1 MTQAFDLILAK
12 PRGFCAGVDRAITI
26 VETAL
31 DLYGPPIY
39 IRHEIVH
46 NPHVVKRLQK
56 RGAIFVEE
64 LKGIPRG
71 GRVIFSAHGVSPAV
85 REEAERLGIEA
96 LDATCPLVTKVHLEA
111 KRYAQQGF
119 TIILIGHPDHV
130 EVQGT
135 VGEAPDSIKVVSTL
149 EDLENL
155 HIPHQEKIAF
165 LTQTTL
171 SMDDTAEII
180 AALKKKF
187 PQIQGPAKEDI
198 CYATQNRQNAVK
210 SMKNKADLILVLGAP
225 NSSNTLRLVEV
236 AKASGIEAKRIE
248 SCDEI
253 LPEWLQGKQRI
264 GITAGASA
272 PEDIVQETVEFLKSL
287 STHSTVE
294 EITLVEENVTFA
306 LPPILKSQRAA
317 NELGSE

>member
-1 MTQAFDLILAK
+1 MTKPLDLILAK

-26 VETAL
+26 VEKAL

-46 NPHVVKRLQK
+46 NPHVVQRLQK

-64 LKGIPRG
+64 LTRIPRG

-85 REEAERLGIEA
+85 REEAKRLGIEA
-96 LDATCPLVTKVHLEA
+96 LDATCPLVTKVHVEA
-111 KRYAQQGF
+111 KRYAQRGF
-119 TIILIGHPDHV
+119 TIILIGHPEHV

-149 EDLENL
+149 EDLETL
-155 HIPHQEKIAF
+155 HIPNQEKVAF

-171 SMDDTAEII
+171 SIDDTAEII

-187 PQIQGPAKEDI
+187 PKIEGPAKKDI

-210 SMKNKADLILVLGAP
+210 SMKGKVDLVLVLGAP

-236 AKASGIEAKRIE
+236 AQACGMEAKRIE
-248 SCDEI
+248 SSDEI
-253 LPEWLQGKQRI
+253 LPEWLKGKQRI

-272 PEDIVQETVEFLKSL
+272 PEDIVQETVEFLKR
-287 STHSTVE
+287 TATESTVE

-306 LPPILKSQRAA
+306 LPPILKSPGDADERGF
-317 NELGSE
+317 E

>member
-1 MTQAFDLILAK
+1 MINHLELILAK

-26 VETAL
+26 VEKAL
-31 DLYGPPIY
+31 ELYGPPIY

-56 RGAIFVEE
+56 CGAIFVEDLE
-64 LKGIPRG
+64 NVPEGAWI
-71 GRVIFSAHGVSPAV
+71 IFSAHGVSPAV
-85 REEAERLGIEA
+85 RKKAEELGLKT

-111 KRYAQQGF
+111 QRYAKLGY
-119 TIILIGHPDHV
+119 TIILIGHRDHV

-135 VGEAPDSIKVVSTL
+135 VGEAPQSILVVSSI
-149 EDLENL
+149 EDVEKLV
-155 HIPHQEKIAF
+155 IPHNQKIAY

-180 AALKKKF
+180 AALKMKF
-187 PQIQGPAKEDI
+187 PSIQGPAKEDI

-210 SMKNKADLILVLGAP
+210 AMTDKVDLVLVLGAP

-236 AKASGIEAKRIE
+236 ARANGIPAKRIE
-248 SCDEI
+248 SANEI
-253 LPEWLQGKQRI
+253 QPEWLNGIKFI

-272 PEDIVQETVEFLKSL
+272 PEEIVQDTINSLKNMSV
-287 STHSTVE
+287 HSQVQE
-294 EITLVEENVTFA
+294 LMLVEENVTFA
-306 LPPILKSQRAA
+306 LPSVLKTAT
-317 NELGSE
+317 L

>member
-1 MTQAFDLILAK
+1 MIDRLDLILAK

-26 VETAL
+26 VEKAL
-31 DLYGPPIY
+31 ESYGPPIY

-56 RGAIFVEE
+56 CGAIFVEE
-64 LKGIPRG
+64 LEEVPKGAWI
-71 GRVIFSAHGVSPAV
+71 IFSAHGVSPTVRKKAV
-85 REEAERLGIEA
+85 ELGLKT

-111 KRYAQQGF
+111 QRFAKSGY
-119 TIILIGHPDHV
+119 TIILIGHRDHV

-135 VGEAPDSIKVVSTL
+135 VGEAPLSIIVVSSI
-149 EDLENL
+149 EDV
-155 HIPHQEKIAF
+155 EKLAISPNQKVAY

-180 AALKKKF
+180 AALKWKF
-187 PQIQGPAKEDI
+187 PAIQGPPKEDI

-210 SMKNKADLILVLGAP
+210 VMADEVDLVLVLGAP

-236 AKASGIEAKRIE
+236 ARANGIPAKRIE
-248 SCDEI
+248 SVNEI
-253 LPEWLQGKQRI
+253 QLEWLNGIKRI

-272 PEDIVQETVEFLKSL
+272 PEEIVQETINALKNMSVDSQVREF
-287 STHSTVE
+287 
-294 EITLVEENVTFA
+294 TLVEENVTFV
-306 LPPILKSQRAA
+306 LPSVLKTATS
-317 NELGSE
+317 

>member
-1 MTQAFDLILAK
+1 MIDYLDLILAK

-26 VETAL
+26 VEKAL
-31 DLYGPPIY
+31 ESYGPPIY

-56 RGAIFVEE
+56 CGAIFVEDLE
-64 LKGIPRG
+64 EVPKGAWI
-71 GRVIFSAHGVSPAV
+71 IFSAHGVSPTVRKKAV
-85 REEAERLGIEA
+85 ELGLKT

-111 KRYAQQGF
+111 QRFAKSGY
-119 TIILIGHPDHV
+119 TIILIGHHDHV

-135 VGEAPDSIKVVSTL
+135 VGEAPHSIIVVSSI
-149 EDLENL
+149 EDV
-155 HIPHQEKIAF
+155 EKLAISPNQKVAY

-180 AALKKKF
+180 AALKWKF
-187 PQIQGPAKEDI
+187 PAIQGPPKEDI

-210 SMKNKADLILVLGAP
+210 VMADEVDLVLVLGAP

-236 AKASGIEAKRIE
+236 ARANGIPAKRIE
-248 SCDEI
+248 SVNEI
-253 LPEWLQGKQRI
+253 QLEWLNGIKRI

-272 PEDIVQETVEFLKSL
+272 PEEIVQETINALKNMSVDSQVREF
-287 STHSTVE
+287 
-294 EITLVEENVTFA
+294 TLVEENVTFV
-306 LPPILKSQRAA
+306 LPSVLKTAT
-317 NELGSE
+317 L